1 VASASGK
8 SLAGG
13 NAPETFWERGKLAT
27 IENEKNPV

>member
-13 NAPETFWERGKLAT
+13 NAPETFWKREKPAT
-27 IENEKNPV
+27 IENEKNLV